1 VRGLRLHD
9 KDYVIG
15 MVVVRPGSTLLVVAE
30 RGLGK
35 RTEVD
40 AYRFQRRGG
49 SGVINL
55 KTTDRTGQVVAVMA
69 VRDDEQLMVVTRQ
82 GVVNRQRVNE
92 ISLIGRATQ
101 GVKLVNLDEGD
112 MVVDVARV
120 ITDEEAGAFAAEG
133 ADDGDPADDGE
144 VEVDVEVEVAETEI
158 EAEADTE

>member
-1 VRGLRLHD
+1 
-9 KDYVIG
+9 
-15 MVVVRPGSTLLVVAE
+15 VAE

-55 KTTDRTGQVVAVMA
+55 RTTERTGQVVAVMA
-69 VRDDEQLMVVTRQ
+69 VAEDEQLMVVTRQ

-112 MVVDVARV
+112 TVVDVARIV
-120 ITDEEAGAFAAEG
+120 TDEEAVAGVSGPDGGLAITEDEG
-133 ADDGDPADDGE
+133 PADEDE
-144 VEVDVEVEVAETEI
+144 VETDAEDAEVDAE
-158 EAEADTE
+158 